1 LNNRRTCTINI
12 TGNLL
17 SPEIKII
24 TYILF
29 IIFLFFIQ
37 DITVYLVI
45 LTTLPILLLRIPL
58 KSLMSG
64 WIPITIFLIFT
75 FTGNA
80 LFQQGRIIFNA
91 GPVVLTAEGLSI
103 ASMRTMRLFIMIIGA
118 KILTATTKIELII
131 SACGNILKP
140 LEFLRVPVREFFS
153 IMALTVKSLPELK
166 NEIIETYREQI
177 KDAGIT
183 GFWNRA
189 KLISLFLMPLFV
201 KTIQSPEKF
210 FKEDTKYGKD

>member
-24 TYILF
+24 TYVLF

-45 LTTLPILLLRIPL
+45 LAVIPMLLLRIPL

-64 WIPITIFLIFT
+64 WIPIAIFLIFT
-75 FTGNA
+75 FAGNA
-80 LFQQGRIIFNA
+80 LFQQGRIVFSA
-91 GPVVLTAEGLSI
+91 GPVFLTEEGLSI
-103 ASMRTMRLFIMIIGA
+103 ASMRTMRLFFMITGA
-118 KILTATTKIELII
+118 KILTATTKIELLII
-131 SACGNILKP
+131 ACGNLLKP

-166 NEIIETYREQI
+166 NEIIETYRGQI

-183 GFWNRA
+183 GFRNRA

-201 KTIQSPEKF
+201 KTIQSPERF
-210 FKEDTKYGKD
+210 FKEDAKYEKD

>member
-1 LNNRRTCTINI
+1 
-12 TGNLL
+12 
-17 SPEIKII
+17 
-24 TYILF
+24 
-29 IIFLFFIQ
+29 
-37 DITVYLVI
+37 LVI
-45 LTTLPILLLRIPL
+45 LTAIPMLLLRIPW

-91 GPVVLTAEGLSI
+91 GPVVLTDEGLSI
-103 ASMRTMRLFIMIIGA
+103 AYMRTMRLFFMITGA
-118 KILTATTKIELII
+118 KILTATTKIELLIT
-131 SACGNILKP
+131 ACGNLLKP

-166 NEIIETYREQI
+166 NEIIGTYREQR

-201 KTIQSPEKF
+201 KTIQSPERF
-210 FKEDTKYGKD
+210 FKEDAKNEKD

>member
-1 LNNRRTCTINI
+1 M
-12 TGNLL
+12 
-17 SPEIKII
+17 
-24 TYILF
+24 
-29 IIFLFFIQ
+29 
-37 DITVYLVI
+37 TVYLVI
-45 LTTLPILLLRIPL
+45 LTAIPVLLLWIPR

-91 GPVVLTAEGLSI
+91 GPVVLTDEGLSM
-103 ASMRTMRLFIMIIGA
+103 ASIRTMRLFFMITGA
-118 KILTATTKIELII
+118 KLLTATTKIELLIA
-131 SACGNILKP
+131 ACGNILKP

-166 NEIIETYREQI
+166 NEIISTYREQI
-177 KDAGIT
+177 NDAGIT

-189 KLISLFLMPLFV
+189 KQISLFLMPLFV
-201 KTIQSPEKF
+201 KTIQSPERF
-210 FKEDTKYGKD
+210 FKEDAKYEKD